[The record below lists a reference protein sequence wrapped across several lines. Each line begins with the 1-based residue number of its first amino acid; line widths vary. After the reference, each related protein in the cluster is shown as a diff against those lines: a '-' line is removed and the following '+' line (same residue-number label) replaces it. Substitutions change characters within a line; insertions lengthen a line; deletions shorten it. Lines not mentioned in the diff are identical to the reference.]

1 MKGITVRFIKHA
13 VDESFSALNLTWLK
27 LLKLQHQIFI
37 YQVFWGYIVT
47 YHLCFIF
54 CVMSV
59 VLQLRMLTLN
69 MFKVSKSL
77 IGVIDNNLVFVLF
90 TNPGFRLLYFS
101 YFRLFLQL
109 LALVYVGKIGC
120 IYYSRLMA
128 LDVSTEAPHSSSNFR
143 FARSSRSE
151 ESCFKRKRIWF
162 QRAGFRAGFRELVS
176 ESTWLHE
183 AQCKKKTTTIFWT
196 LTPIKLLC

>member
-77 IGVIDNNLVFVLF
+77 IGVIDNNLVFALF
-90 TNPGFRLLYFS
+90 TNPGFWLL

-151 ESCFKRKRIWF
+151 ESCFKRKRSWF
-162 QRAGFRAGFRELVS
+162 QRAHGCTKLSVR
-176 ESTWLHE
+176 
-183 AQCKKKTTTIFWT
+183 KKTTIFWT
-196 LTPIKLLC
+196 LAPIKLLC